1 MLVKVLRIVNG
12 DKVSSTGFLYNN
24 LEIAKKKK
32 LEAALADKK
41 KKKYHLIWKII
52 DKNGIDKR

>member
-1 MLVKVLRIVNG
+1 MKVLRIVNG

-41 KKKYHLIWKII
+41 EEISPKYGRLLTK
-52 DKNGIDKR
+52 DGIDKR